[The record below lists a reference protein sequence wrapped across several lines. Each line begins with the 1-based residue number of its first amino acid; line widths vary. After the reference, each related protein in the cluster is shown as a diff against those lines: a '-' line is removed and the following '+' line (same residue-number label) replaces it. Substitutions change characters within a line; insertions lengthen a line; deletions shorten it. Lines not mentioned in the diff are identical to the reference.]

1 MDLNKKPFKLVSQ
14 DRRNK
19 KGVVAGSLE
28 ELIVKGS
35 YLKTFEN
42 VCLNKKLC
50 NL

>member
-35 YLKTFEN
+35 YLKPLKMC
-42 VCLNKKLC
+42 VLIKKLC